1 MNGIHD
7 MGGMEGF
14 GPVEPE
20 ANEPVFHAEW
30 EARVYGLVN
39 ALFGT
44 AKINVD
50 EFRHAIERIPPARY
64 LASPYYERWMQAVE
78 TLLVE
83 HGIVTREEIGA
94 LPQPDHSSV
103 APPAAVPPPKPSR
116 ASRPRFAAGDRVRVR
131 NINPPGHT
139 RSPRYVRGKIGMI
152 RRDYGSY
159 VFPDTNAYHAG
170 ENRQHVY
177 SVEFTARELW
187 GKAARERIMRERV
200 MIDLWEVY
208 LEPAAKKPATKK
220 RKR

>member
-83 HGIVTREEIGA
+83 HGIVTRAEIAA
-94 LPQPDHSSV
+94 LPQPDHSSI
-103 APPAAVPPPKPSR
+103 APPAAAPPAKLSH
-116 ASRPRFAAGDRVRVR
+116 STRPRFAAGDRVRVR

-139 RSPRYVRGKIGMI
+139 RSPRYVRGKAGTI

-159 VFPDTNAYHAG
+159 VFPDTNAHHAG

-200 MIDLWEVY
+200 MIDLWEGY
-208 LEPAAKKPATKK
+208 LEPAVKKPATKK